1 MEDTAFTE
9 RYGPW
14 ALIAGGSEGIGAS
27 FARALASRGL
37 NVALLARNAEPLEA
51 TAASLRATTAVEV
64 RAAAIDLTSPTLV
77 DDLAPLVDGVD
88 VGLLVY
94 NAGATHGARHLLDQ
108 PLEHALNLVA
118 LNCRGPLLLTH
129 RFAPAMVGRGRG
141 GIILMTSMSA
151 ACGSAY
157 VAAYSAT
164 KAFDLVLAES
174 LWIELGQSG
183 VDVLAVVAGLT
194 DTPAMRRSGLVM
206 EGAGFVAMDPADVVD
221 EALAALRGRGPMLV
235 VGDQNREMARTFWPQ
250 DRGEIVELMTG
261 GAAGLYELPALPRPT
276 AG

>member
-1 MEDTAFTE
+1 VDQTSFAE

-37 NVALLARNAEPLEA
+37 HVALLARNAEPLESA
-51 TAASLRATTAVEV
+51 AASIRAAADVEV
-64 RAAAIDLTSPTLV
+64 RTAAIDLTSPTLV
-77 DDLAPLVDGVD
+77 ADLEPLVEGIEI
-88 VGLLVY
+88 GLLVY
-94 NAGATHGARHLLDQ
+94 NAGATHGARPLLDQ
-108 PLEHALNLVA
+108 PVEHALNLVA
-118 LNCRGPLLLTH
+118 LNCRGPVLLTH
-129 RFAPAMVGRGRG
+129 RFAPAMVTRGRG

-206 EGAGFVAMDPADVVD
+206 EGAGFVAMDPGDVVD
-221 EALAALRGRGPMLV
+221 EALAALPGGGPMLV
-235 VGDQNREMARTFWPQ
+235 VGEQNREMARAFWPQ

-276 AG
+276 